1 MRNLIEAFK
10 DMRYGTTREKVTYW
24 VAKVVIPILV
34 VASIALYVVR
44 TFVLN

>member
-1 MRNLIEAFK
+1 MRNIIETFK

-24 VAKVVIPILV
+24 VAKVVIPVLV
-34 VASIALYVVR
+34 VVSVALYVVR